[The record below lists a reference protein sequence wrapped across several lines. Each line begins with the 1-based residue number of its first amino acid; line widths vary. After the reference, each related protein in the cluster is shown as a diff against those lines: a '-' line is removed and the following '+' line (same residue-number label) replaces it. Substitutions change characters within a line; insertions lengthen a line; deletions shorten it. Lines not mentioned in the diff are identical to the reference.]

1 MDHSFTCNY
10 TNACLYLVS
19 VHQMAPLKRLH
30 ISNCSLSRLLIYL
43 PWKDERLSRPGWLT
57 YSRRFTHISGHPSA
71 AGQVERRT
79 GKVCQSKTDV
89 LPLCHATNQLVRVYL
104 YFPSSCGHKYYT
116 TTIWVWCEYSTTTIT
131 ITIRL
136 RHEAMTTN
144 WHVNFFDFSYSI
156 VACCSELV
164 ASSCRNRVIVV
175 TYFFS
180 LTLFVTGTFFLKRSS
195 GSLPLRYSGV
205 WFTDN
210 PICILV
216 LHNNWCR
223 ELRPYQFQFQFQSL

>member
-1 MDHSFTCNY
+1 
-10 TNACLYLVS
+10 V
-19 VHQMAPLKRLH
+19 RLQT
-30 ISNCSLSRLLIYL
+30 SNCSLLLIY
-43 PWKDERLSRPGWLT
+43 PPQKDDRLSRPDWLT

-116 TTIWVWCEYSTTTIT
+116 TTIRVWCEYSTTTIT

-144 WHVNFFDFSYSI
+144 WHVNFFDFLYSI

-175 TYFFS
+175 TYFFPS
-180 LTLFVTGTFFLKRSS
+180 HCSWLEHSSWNGRQGLFPWGIQGYDSRITQFVFWYSTTTGV
-195 GSLPLRYSGV
+195 GSCA
-205 WFTDN
+205 
-210 PICILV
+210 PISFSFSRFSCLV
-216 LHNNWCR
+216 LLH
-223 ELRPYQFQFQFQSL
+223 L